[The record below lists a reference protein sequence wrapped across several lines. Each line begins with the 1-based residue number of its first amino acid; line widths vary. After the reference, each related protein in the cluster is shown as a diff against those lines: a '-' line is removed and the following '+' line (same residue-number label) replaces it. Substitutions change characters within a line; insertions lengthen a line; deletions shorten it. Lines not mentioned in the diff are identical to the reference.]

1 MTLVL
6 KNNPVASKAPEPLRL
21 KNIFPAKQHRS
32 KRHLHKPAGIH
43 QWNGDCWLF
52 TGEHGALI

>member
-43 QWNGDCWLF
+43 QWNGDC
-52 TGEHGALI
+52 